1 MTSLKSEYNEEY
13 IEEEE
18 DLKIRKKLLKV
29 LGIIILKV
37 LGIINI
43 LIGIGII
50 YFSYMLLF
58 SKNGSFLSV
67 MNICLGIVN
76 IIAGLICYGVK

>member
-1 MTSLKSEYNEEY
+1 MTSLKSDYNKEY

-18 DLKIRKKLLKV
+18 DLKMRKKLLK
-29 LGIIILKV
+29 I

-43 LIGIGII
+43 IVGIGII

-67 MNICLGIVN
+67 INICLGFFNV
-76 IIAGLICYGVK
+76 IAGLFCYGVKYNG